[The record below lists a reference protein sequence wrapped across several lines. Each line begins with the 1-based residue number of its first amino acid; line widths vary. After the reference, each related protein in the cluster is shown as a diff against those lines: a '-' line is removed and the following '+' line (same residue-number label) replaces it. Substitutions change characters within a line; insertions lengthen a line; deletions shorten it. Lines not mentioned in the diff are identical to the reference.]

1 MFSSVNAMPQIRRAR
16 SEDIPQLARML
27 ARAFFDDPVA
37 SWAWKPEDLRL
48 AALERFQ
55 ATRMRQLIVHEEVWC
70 SEDLSCAA
78 LWAPP
83 GHWHATLRET
93 AQLVPSFMRRRL
105 FARMPMVALGWEKL
119 ERGHPRTPPHFYLAV
134 LGTDPEAQGRGIG
147 SAVLRGVLDQCDRDG
162 VAAFLESSKQS
173 NIAYYSRHGF
183 RVTEE
188 VRLMRGPSM
197 WRMWREPRR

>member
-1 MFSSVNAMPQIRRAR
+1 MFTSVNDQPAIRRAR
-16 SEDIPQLARML
+16 SEDIPQLAAVL

-37 SWAWKPEDLRL
+37 SWAWKPDDLRL

-55 ATRMRQLIVHEEVWC
+55 ATRIRQLIVHEEVWC
-70 SEDLSCAA
+70 SEDLACAA

-83 GHWHATLRET
+83 GHWHATLSET
-93 AQLVPSFMRRRL
+93 AQLLPSFMRRRL
-105 FARMPMVALGWEKL
+105 FARMPMVAIGWEKL
-119 ERGHPRTPPHFYLAV
+119 ERGHPRKPPHFYLAV

-162 VAAFLESSKQS
+162 VAAFLESSKES

-197 WRMWREPRR
+197 WRMWREPRP

>member
-1 MFSSVNAMPQIRRAR
+1 MFTSVSDQPAIRRAR
-16 SEDIPQLARML
+16 SEDIPQLAAVL

-37 SWAWKPEDLRL
+37 SWAWKPDDLRL

-55 ATRMRQLIVHEEVWC
+55 ATRIRQLIVREEVWC
-70 SEDLSCAA
+70 SEDLACAA

-83 GHWHATLRET
+83 GHWHATLSET
-93 AQLVPSFMRRRL
+93 AQLLPSFMRRRL
-105 FARMPMVALGWEKL
+105 FARMPMVAIGWEKL
-119 ERGHPRTPPHFYLAV
+119 ERGHPRKPPHFYLAV

-162 VAAFLESSKQS
+162 VAAFLESSKES

-197 WRMWREPRR
+197 WRMWREPRP